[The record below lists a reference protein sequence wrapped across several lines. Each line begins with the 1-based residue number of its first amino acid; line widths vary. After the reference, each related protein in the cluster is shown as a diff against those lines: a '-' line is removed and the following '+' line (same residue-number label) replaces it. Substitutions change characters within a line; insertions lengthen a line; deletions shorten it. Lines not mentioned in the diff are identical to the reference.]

1 MIADKEVISIYKD
14 NTGFVL
20 NVLSDEQAGQL
31 FKAILSYGTSGEETE
46 ITDPLTSELF
56 KTYARGMDRL
66 DDQYEKRRQ
75 KNRENGRKGGR
86 PKKAETQ
93 TKPKKSDGFL
103 SETQKKPTSTSTNTS
118 TSTSTNTSTNK
129 PVDERDIALI
139 FEDVWNVYPVQ
150 QSKDR
155 TCREFVKQ
163 IQAGWDPDE
172 LLAAAVNYAE
182 QCRINNVKEQ
192 YIIRPWNF
200 YGSNQAFTD
209 YINPDNVKEALNDGQ
224 QEYNLRSD
232 FFG

>member
-1 MIADKEVISIYKD
+1 MIADKDVISIYKD

-20 NVLSDEQAGQL
+20 NVLTDEQAGQL
-31 FKAILSYGTSGEETE
+31 FKAILSYGTSGEESALS
-46 ITDPLTSELF
+46 DPLICELF

-66 DDQYEKRRQ
+66 DEQYEKRRQ
-75 KNRENGRKGGR
+75 RNRENGRKGGR

-93 TKPKKSDGFL
+93 TEPKKTDGFL
-103 SETQKKPTSTSTNTS
+103 SETQKKPTSTSTS
-118 TSTSTNTSTNK
+118 TSTSTNTSTNTNK
-129 PVDERDIALI
+129 PVEERDIALV

-163 IQAGWDPDE
+163 IQAGWDPEE
-172 LLAAAVNYAE
+172 LLTAAVNYAE
-182 QCRINNVKEQ
+182 QCRLNNVKEQ

-209 YINPDNVKEALNDGQ
+209 YINPDNVRGALDDGQ